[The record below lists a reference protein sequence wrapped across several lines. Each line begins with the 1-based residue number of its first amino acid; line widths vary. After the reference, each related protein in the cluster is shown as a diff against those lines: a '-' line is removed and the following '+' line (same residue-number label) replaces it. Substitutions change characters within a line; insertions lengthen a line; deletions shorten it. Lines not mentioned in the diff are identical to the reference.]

1 MYRSVAVGLFV
12 MVLAV
17 ATRAGGVTVA
27 GGGPAKTDCLVELRA
42 SGLGFPAG
50 KAVFKAQCAKCHG
63 DSGDSDTSAAKTLK
77 VPKLKGDA
85 KIAGMSNDA
94 IVALVK
100 GNAKHKSF
108 ITKLSDEQIGAAAG
122 HAKQLAGGK

>member
-1 MYRSVAVGLFV
+1 MNPRFLMTMITFGAALL
-12 MVLAV
+12 MPWQ
-17 ATRAGGVTVA
+17 ATAEDGA
-27 GGGPAKTDCLVELRA
+27 
-42 SGLGFPAG
+42 
-50 KAVFKAQCAKCHG
+50 AVFKAQCAKCHG
-63 DSGDSDTSAAKTLK
+63 DSGDADTPAAKTLK

-85 KIAGMSNDA
+85 KIAGMSNAD

-122 HAKQLAGGK
+122 QAKQLAGGK